1 MNNMTHPIWTQLLDK
16 IRNQIGEI
24 NYLKWFTFTR
34 LIKEDG
40 DTFHLAVPD
49 KFYQDWIN
57 EYYKALLE
65 TELSVLRG
73 LPTKI
78 VLGIDS
84 DLAEEVDAK
93 ISSDTSAHVT
103 QTFEIKNASHG
114 LNQKYSF
121 DRFVVGSANQFANA
135 AAKAVADLPGGHYNP
150 LFIYG
155 GVGLGKTHLASAI
168 GLEILKKYPTSKVLY
183 VTSESFMNEVIF
195 GIRYDKMVELRKKYR
210 SNCDVLLMDDIQ
222 FLGGKERT
230 QEEFFHTFNTLLE
243 LQKQIVVT
251 SDRYPKDILDIDD
264 RIRSR
269 LEWGLIADI
278 QPPDLETRIAI
289 LKKKSE
295 CSNISLSDDV
305 AIYLATNIRSNI
317 RELEGALIRLSA
329 YSSLCNQPINVG
341 FAQNV
346 LSHIVNKSTA
356 VCSIDSIQK
365 LVSEHFKLKI
375 SDLKSSR
382 RLRSLVIPRQ
392 IAMYLCK
399 KHAGS
404 SFPEIGEKF
413 GGKDHT
419 TAMHAFRK
427 IEAGV
432 ADNFKLKDEIEQLE
446 KRLTVP

>member
-1 MNNMTHPIWTQLLDK
+1 MTNSTWVQLLEK
-16 IRNQIGEI
+16 IRNRIGEI

-40 DTFHLAVPD
+40 DTLHLAVPD

-57 EYYKALLE
+57 EYYKGLLE
-65 TELSVLRG
+65 AELSVLRG
-73 LPTKI
+73 VPSKI
-78 VLGIDS
+78 ILDIDP

-93 ISSDTSAHVT
+93 ISSESQAPST
-103 QTFEIKNASHG
+103 QPLETKTTPHG
-114 LNQKYSF
+114 LNPKYSF
-121 DRFVVGSANQFANA
+121 DRFVVGSANQFAHA

-195 GIRYDKMVELRKKYR
+195 GIRYDKMVEFRKKYR

-289 LKKKSE
+289 LKKKAE
-295 CSNISLSDDV
+295 CSSVFLPDDV
-305 AIYLATNIRSNI
+305 AIYLANHIRSNI

-329 YSSLCNQPINVG
+329 YSSLYSQPINIG
-341 FAQNV
+341 FAENV
-346 LSHIVNKSTA
+346 LSHIVNHNTS

-365 LVSEHFKLKI
+365 LVSDHFKIKI
-375 SDLKSSR
+375 SELKSDR

-399 KHAGS
+399 KHAGA

-419 TAMHAFRK
+419 TVIHAFRK
-427 IEAGV
+427 IESEMLG
-432 ADNFKLKDEIEQLE
+432 NLKLKEDVENLE
-446 KRLTVP
+446 KRLSIP